1 MFFKTIL
8 VLMMN
13 IVSMDKINDIKDL
26 KWSNRVLVIRAEGK
40 IDLSDKVSP
49 FKEKFEERDFI
60 VVYVRK
66 QKTFIKNKIMSKTF
80 SKSLFQ
86 KIKNINSNQYFILIG
101 KDGQVKKSYPSS
113 IEVEKILYDV
123 DEMPM
128 RKYEMIIRKK

>member
-1 MFFKTIL
+1 
-8 VLMMN
+8 MMN

-86 KIKNINSNQYFILIG
+86 KIKNIYSNQYFILIG
-101 KDGQVKKSYPSS
+101 KDGQVKNSYPSS